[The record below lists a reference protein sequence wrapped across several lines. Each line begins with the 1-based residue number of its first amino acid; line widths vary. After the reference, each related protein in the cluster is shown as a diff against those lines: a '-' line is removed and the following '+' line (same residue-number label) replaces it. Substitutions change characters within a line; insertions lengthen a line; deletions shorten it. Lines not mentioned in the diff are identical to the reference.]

1 VATQP
6 SGPSPEIAARL
17 KQLRDELAVKAEM
30 DRRRQQA
37 VINLEKTAGPVKL
50 LTDKANGGLAHMAD
64 GGKYKSVLE
73 TYNESRQPKVDDQPL
88 EGVYP
93 ETWFNPRTLLGLTS
107 TVNLGAKGM
116 AARNVP
122 RPNVQIGSKA
132 KPVDW
137 EEEAR
142 LLKEL
147 RETDWSK
154 TPWKQNPFEETPEWK
169 EAIAKRAKERAVKM
183 FKKDLKNKAE
193 LSSVRA
199 SANTGADIGTNEDI
213 DTKYNP
219 MGDSYAKGGPVEP
232 KKTVK
237 AYKLFRVHP
246 KHPGKLFPLFV
257 NANEPVE
264 MGKWQDAQIGEMT
277 GNKVKSKIGPLAF
290 RPGWHAG
297 DVPVATHI
305 GEKSDPNLTAPDVRP
320 DNHVWAEVEMPDDVD
335 WQSEANKRGTNAQGR
350 VVPVKAHITD
360 QIPTGGHYRYKTN
373 SNMTG
378 NWLIGGSMKVNRVL
392 DDKEVRSINKAAGVA
407 DLPRAKP
414 FKKKDFGFAGGGT
427 VAPDEWKAEEHVNH
441 ARGGKVTHA
450 HHLEIEERPL

>member
-1 VATQP
+1 M
-6 SGPSPEIAARL
+6 
-17 KQLRDELAVKAEM
+17 RDELAAKAEM

-37 VINLEKTAGPVKL
+37 IYNLEKTAGPVKL
-50 LTDKANGGLAHMAD
+50 LTDKAKGGSVMGVNVATDRKAD
-64 GGKYKSVLE
+64 RSYADLIVDGYKTL
-73 TYNESRQPKVDDQPL
+73 ESRNSDTLRPYVGKRVAIVRTGEGPAKAIGEVTIGEPMVVNKKRFRELEHQHFVPEGSSFDINTPTKHLYPMHNPERYEQERDVGHGIISRKVIH
-88 EGVYP
+88 E
-93 ETWFNPRTLLGLTS
+93 
-107 TVNLGAKGM
+107 
-116 AARNVP
+116 
-122 RPNVQIGSKA
+122 
-132 KPVDW
+132 
-137 EEEAR
+137 
-142 LLKEL
+142 
-147 RETDWSK
+147 
-154 TPWKQNPFEETPEWK
+154 
-169 EAIAKRAKERAVKM
+169 
-183 FKKDLKNKAE
+183 
-193 LSSVRA
+193 
-199 SANTGADIGTNEDI
+199 
-213 DTKYNP
+213 
-219 MGDSYAKGGPVEP
+219 AKGGSVEP

-305 GEKSDPNLTAPDVRP
+305 GEKSDPDLTAPDRRP
-320 DNHVWAEVEMPDDVD
+320 DNHVWAEVEMPNDVD
-335 WQSEANKRGTNAQGR
+335 WQTEANKRGTNAQGR

-414 FKKKDFGFAGGGT
+414 FNAKKFGFAGGGT
-427 VAPDEWKAEEHVNH
+427 VAPDEWMAEEHVNY
-441 ARGGKVTHA
+441 ARGGRVTHA